1 VLCTIGDL
9 VEDVVVWLNTELNIG
24 SDTESII
31 RRTRGGSAA
40 NVAMF
45 AALTGTPSRFI
56 GQVGHDRLGTHLCE
70 VLRNSGVDVQVISDG
85 RTGSI
90 VVLVQP
96 NGQRSFLTDRGV
108 ASHLAHFDAALMND
122 VHILHVPTY
131 SLTDEPLASTCAQYI
146 ASARSN
152 GALISVDA
160 SSASVLTK
168 YGIQRFQALMQTLQ
182 PDVFLCN
189 EDEAA
194 TLGLHANNPMIGAQ
208 VTVIKQGPLPVIV
221 VHQDG
226 TSQMHPVPAVDNI
239 VDTTGA
245 GDAFAAGFLPAYAS
259 SRNIV
264 AAVSQGHALA
274 SRVLQC
280 PGATLNPSLQQE
292 QL

>member
-1 VLCTIGDL
+1 MLCTIGDL

-40 NVAMF
+40 SVAMF

-70 VLRNSGVDVQVISDG
+70 VLRDSGVDVQVISDG

-259 SRNIV
+259 SRNIA

>member
-70 VLRNSGVDVQVISDG
+70 VLRDSGVDVQVISDG

-108 ASHLAHFDAALMND
+108 ASHLAHFDAALMSD

>member
-1 VLCTIGDL
+1 MLCTIGDL

-194 TLGLHANNPMIGAQ
+194 TLGLHANNSMIGAQ

>member
-1 VLCTIGDL
+1 MLCTIGDL

-70 VLRNSGVDVQVISDG
+70 VLRDSGVDVQVISDG

-168 YGIQRFQALMQTLQ
+168 YGIQRFQALMETLQ

>member
-1 VLCTIGDL
+1 MLCTIGDL

-45 AALTGTPSRFI
+45 ASLTGTPSRFI

-70 VLRNSGVDVQVISDG
+70 VLRDSGVDVQVISDG

-152 GALISVDA
+152 GSLISVDA

-259 SRNIV
+259 SRNIA

>member
-1 VLCTIGDL
+1 MLCTIGDL

-70 VLRNSGVDVQVISDG
+70 VLRDSGVDVQVISDG

-208 VTVIKQGPLPVIV
+208 MTVIKQGPLPVIV

-259 SRNIV
+259 SRNIA

>member
-24 SDTESII
+24 SDTESVI

-40 NVAMF
+40 NVSMF

-56 GQVGHDRLGTHLCE
+56 GQVGHDRLGSHLCE
-70 VLRNSGVDVQVISDG
+70 VLRDSGVDVQVISDG

-108 ASHLAHFDAALMND
+108 ASHLAHFDATLMND
-122 VHILHVPTY
+122 VSILHVPTY
-131 SLTDEPLASTCAQYI
+131 SLTDEPLASTCLQYI
-146 ASARSN
+146 NAARAN
-152 GALISVDA
+152 GALISIDA
-160 SSASVLTK
+160 SSSSVLTQ
-168 YGIQRFQALMQTLQ
+168 YGTDRYRALIQLLL

-194 TLGLHANNPMIGAQ
+194 VLGLGANQPMAGA
-208 VTVIKQGPLPVIV
+208 VLTVIKQGPLPVIAV
-221 VHQDG
+221 QHNG
-226 TSQMHPVPAVDNI
+226 TTTEVAVTPVANI

-245 GDAFAAGFLPAYAS
+245 GDAFAAGFLPLYTQTK
-259 SRNIV
+259 NINDAV
-264 AAVSQGHALA
+264 AHGHAVA
-274 SRVLQC
+274 SRVLQS
-280 PGATLNPSLQQE
+280 PGATLSTSQQ
-292 QL
+292 

>member
-1 VLCTIGDL
+1 MLCTIGDL

-70 VLRNSGVDVQVISDG
+70 VLRDSGVDVQVISDG

-182 PDVFLCN
+182 PNVFLCN

-259 SRNIV
+259 SRNIA

>member
-1 VLCTIGDL
+1 MLCTIGDL

-45 AALTGTPSRFI
+45 AALTGTLSRFI

-70 VLRNSGVDVQVISDG
+70 VLRDSGVDVQVISDG

-152 GALISVDA
+152 GSLISVDA

-259 SRNIV
+259 ARNIA
-264 AAVSQGHALA
+264 AAVTQGHALA

>member
-1 VLCTIGDL
+1 MLCTIGDL

-70 VLRNSGVDVQVISDG
+70 VLRDSGVEVQVISDG

-194 TLGLHANNPMIGAQ
+194 TLGLHANSPMIGAQ

-259 SRNIV
+259 SRNIA

>member
-24 SDTESII
+24 SDTESVI

-40 NVAMF
+40 NVSMF

-56 GQVGHDRLGTHLCE
+56 GQVGHDRLGSQLCE
-70 VLRNSGVDVQVISDG
+70 VLRDSGVDVQVISDG

-108 ASHLAHFDAALMND
+108 ASHLAHFDATLMNN
-122 VHILHVPTY
+122 VSILHIPTY
-131 SLTDEPLASTCAQYI
+131 SLTDEPLASTCLQYI
-146 ASARSN
+146 NAARAN
-152 GALISVDA
+152 GALISIDA
-160 SSASVLTK
+160 SSSSVLTQ
-168 YGIQRFQALMQTLQ
+168 YGTDRYRALIQSLS

-194 TLGLHANNPMIGAQ
+194 VLGLGANLPMADA
-208 VTVIKQGPLPVIV
+208 VLTVIKQGPLPII
-221 VHQDG
+221 
-226 TSQMHPVPAVDNI
+226 AVQHNGNTTEVAVTTVANI

-245 GDAFAAGFLPAYAS
+245 GDAFAAGFLPHYTQTK
-259 SRNIV
+259 NINDAV
-264 AAVSQGHALA
+264 AHGHAVA
-274 SRVLQC
+274 SRVLQS
-280 PGATLNPSLQQE
+280 PGATLNTSQQ
-292 QL
+292 

>member
-1 VLCTIGDL
+1 MLCTIGDL

-70 VLRNSGVDVQVISDG
+70 VLRDSGVDVQVISDG

-108 ASHLAHFDAALMND
+108 ASHLAHFDAALMSD